1 VTYQG
6 TENIDDLSRRPRRND
21 NFSKCIKKM
30 KDGLLRC
37 PKRKKCDVRRFA
49 LLNKG
54 KRQLIIVKGEK

>member
-1 VTYQG
+1 
-6 TENIDDLSRRPRRND
+6 
-21 NFSKCIKKM
+21 M

-54 KRQLIIVKGEK
+54 KRQLIIVKGEKWSSIIFNDDQESFDWLNDDGR